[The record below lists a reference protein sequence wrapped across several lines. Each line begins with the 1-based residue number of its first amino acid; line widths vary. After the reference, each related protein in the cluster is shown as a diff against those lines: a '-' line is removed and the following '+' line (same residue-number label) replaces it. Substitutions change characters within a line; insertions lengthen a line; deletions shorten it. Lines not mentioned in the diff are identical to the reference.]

1 MINVMPDDTKKQLRA
16 ARANVT
22 LSRYILISIIAF
34 GFLVALLFGSSF
46 VLAQTQTS
54 AEALIEANDTKA
66 SVFEETQTQIDQL
79 SQDLGS
85 ARTVLDQ
92 QISYSSILRS
102 LGTAMT
108 PGTVLDSFEL
118 SDTAASGSPVE
129 VRIYATNTEA
139 LTRLRDS
146 LANSPSF
153 SSADLGSVSSQ
164 DGIEGY
170 PVSATMTIVINRGA
184 SL

>member
-22 LSRYILISIIAF
+22 LTRYILTSLVAF
-34 GFLVALLFGSSF
+34 GFLVAILFGSSF

-66 SVFEETQTQIDQL
+66 SVFEETQVQIDRL

-85 ARTVLDQ
+85 ARTILDQ

-102 LGTAMT
+102 LGAAMT
-108 PGTVLDSFEL
+108 PGTIIDSFEL

-129 VRIYATNTEA
+129 VRVYATNTQA
-139 LTRLRDS
+139 LTTLRDS
-146 LANSPSF
+146 LAGSPNF
-153 SSADLGSVSSQ
+153 SSADLGSVSTQ
-164 DGIEGY
+164 DGIQGY
-170 PVSATMTIVINRGA
+170 PVSATMTTVINRGVGQ
-184 SL
+184 